1 MTSTNPELDLYMVL
15 GVEHDATQE
24 QIDEAYELAK
34 TEDEVDIGDG
44 GMGPARAAD
53 VESAYAVLR
62 DPVKRS
68 AYDKTLD

>member
-1 MTSTNPELDLYMVL
+1 MTTRNPQLDHYMVL
-15 GVEHDATQE
+15 GVERDATQE

-34 TEDEVDIGDG
+34 VEDEVDIGDG

-62 DPVKRS
+62 DPVKR
-68 AYDKTLD
+68 AKYDKTLD

>member
-1 MTSTNPELDLYMVL
+1 MTSTNPELDHYMVL
-15 GVEHDATQE
+15 GVERDATQE

-44 GMGPARAAD
+44 GMGPARATD

-68 AYDKTLD
+68 EYDKTLD

>member
-1 MTSTNPELDLYMVL
+1 MTSTNPELDHYMVL
-15 GVEHDATQE
+15 GVEQDATQD

-44 GMGPARAAD
+44 GMGSARATD
-53 VESAYAVLR
+53 IESAYAVLR

-68 AYDKTLD
+68 EYDKTLD